1 MEFYASAAANAKSL
15 FAELSP
21 KKRN

>member
-1 MEFYASAAANAKSL
+1 MEFYASVAANAKSL